1 MVNKM
6 NEIMKIKNR
15 MEVLSSEY
23 ERLEGEMEKLLNEDW
38 VKNDECT
45 ICCSKGE
52 TEWHHI
58 ISQHRCK
65 EAGLEYL
72 IKLRGNVVELC
83 KTCHDLTTASM
94 LRKNMEGKSKVS
106 EDNEGLEPTE
116 KQLNYIKKLGG
127 VAKDGLTRKGAS
139 LFIDELKNLKGDPT
153 QTT

>member
-6 NEIMKIKNR
+6 SEIIEIKNR
-15 MEVLSSEY
+15 MEELSSEY
-23 ERLEGEMEKLLNEDW
+23 EKLERKMEELLNEDW

-45 ICCSKGE
+45 ICCKKGV

-72 IKLRGNVVELC
+72 IRLRGNVVELC
-83 KTCHDLTTASM
+83 KVCHDLTTASM

-106 EDNEGLEPTE
+106 EDNEELEPTE

-127 VAKDGLTRKGAS
+127 ATRDGLTRKGAS
-139 LFIDELKNLKGDPT
+139 LYIDELKNLKGDPT
-153 QTT
+153 QTI